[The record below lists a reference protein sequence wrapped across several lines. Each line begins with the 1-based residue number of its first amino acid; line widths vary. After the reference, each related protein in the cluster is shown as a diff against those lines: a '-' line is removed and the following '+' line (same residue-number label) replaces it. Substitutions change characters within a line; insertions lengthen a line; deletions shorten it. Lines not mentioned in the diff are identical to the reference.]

1 MEKEKKAQHS
11 FIKESSEC
19 MLKAAKHEKVF
30 DEEENLMGYKKRTYK
45 GKKRETKR
53 REWRIHQTNSRDSD

>member
-1 MEKEKKAQHS
+1 
-11 FIKESSEC
+11 

-45 GKKRETKR
+45 GKKTRNKEP
-53 REWRIHQTNSRDSD
+53 

>member
-30 DEEENLMGYKKRTYK
+30 DEEEHLMGYKKRTYK
-45 GKKRETKR
+45 GKKKR
-53 REWRIHQTNSRDSD
+53 NKEP